1 MKINILDAG
10 ISYRAGHHYDYG
22 LKILKD
28 YAKAGHDVHVYG
40 HSGMDDE
47 TAADFEKEGGVTRLF
62 RTHPYE
68 SAGEYDWYAG
78 ELVQYRKESLSIAQD
93 LQSVRQADIWI
104 WPTIRPQ
111 EIEACVMRSVRA
123 PMVGCVYWDPG
134 VECGSIEARL
144 WRSAL
149 LSAEAAGV
157 KLTLASVEAELRHRF
172 MPIVPSGRFLVVPH
186 PVDGPRIA
194 EPKSAL
200 KRIGFFGHQREEKGS
215 SIVEPLLSR
224 LVQDGYA
231 ITFHNS
237 FHQAESPE
245 VAGVDQLK
253 FIEDI
258 AVPIAECDLVV
269 LPYDVPKYRARGSG
283 ILMECIALGVP
294 VTAPVGT
301 LPGRIVEQLGVGS
314 LFGQTTPGPIYRA
327 IKLIERNYPYFAAN
341 AYAAAGRFG
350 ERNGVAQFASAL
362 LAAARSPLRRTDPSF
377 SSERRSRQAEKTN

>member
-22 LKILKD
+22 LKILKH
-28 YAKAGHDVHVYG
+28 YTKAGHDMHVYG
-40 HSGMDDE
+40 HAEMNDE
-47 TAADFEKEGGVTRLF
+47 TAADFGDVAPVTRLF
-62 RTHPYE
+62 RIAPYQE
-68 SAGEYDWYAG
+68 AHDYDSYAG
-78 ELVQYRKESLSIAQD
+78 EMIQVRKESISIAHD
-93 LQSVRQADIWI
+93 LHSVREADIWI

-111 EIEACVMRSVRA
+111 EIEACVMRAVRT

-134 VECGSIEARL
+134 VEFGSIQAQL

-149 LSAEAAGV
+149 VFAQATGV
-157 KLTLASVEAELRHRF
+157 NLTLASVEAELRHRF
-172 MPIVPSGRFLVVPH
+172 MPMVANGKFVVVPQ

-194 EPKSAL
+194 EPKTKL

-224 LVQDGYA
+224 LVQDGYS

-237 FHQAESPE
+237 FNQVASPE
-245 VAGVDQLK
+245 IPGVDRLE
-253 FIEDI
+253 FVEDI
-258 AVPIAECDLVV
+258 ARAIADCDLVV
-269 LPYDVPKYRARGSG
+269 LPYDVPNYRARGSG
-283 ILMECIALGVP
+283 VLMECIALGVP

-301 LPGRIVEQLGVGS
+301 LPGRIVEQYGVGS
-314 LFGQTTPGPIYRA
+314 LFLQTTPAPIYRA
-327 IKLIERNYPYFAAN
+327 IKLIERNYARFAAN

-362 LAAARSPLRRTDPSF
+362 LAAA
-377 SSERRSRQAEKTN
+377 Q